1 MLADFT
7 QLDLGTI
14 AVRAALERAFGL
26 SLPPER
32 TPGEFDY
39 APLGGT
45 ASSVIVANGNGRF
58 MSSGGH

>member
-1 MLADFT
+1 
-7 QLDLGTI
+7 LGTI

-32 TPGEFDY
+32 IPGEFDY